1 MTICLLLA
9 AGSSSRM
16 GQPKMMLAFK
26 GSTLLQHIIDEVKAT
41 KSTTLLIVTGC
52 YHTLIEQSLIQQQI
66 PIVKNGQWQAGMGS
80 SIQTGMAYLQQYYP
94 AATNVLILV
103 CDQPFVSATL
113 LQQMMAAKESTGKG
127 IVACTYTGTFGTPV
141 LFDKKYFNDLAL
153 LQGAT
158 GAKKLVMQFKTDV
171 ATVSFP
177 AGAMDIDTPED
188 YEKLLGGLGELKD

>member
-1 MTICLLLA
+1 MTVCLLLA

-41 KSTTLLIVTGC
+41 KSNTLLIVTGC

-80 SIQTGMAYLQQYYP
+80 SIQIGMAYLLQHYP
-94 AATNVLILV
+94 AATAVLILV
-103 CDQPFVSATL
+103 CDQPFISATL
-113 LQQMMAAKESTGKG
+113 LQQMMAAKEYTGKG
-127 IVACTYTGTFGTPV
+127 IVASTYTGTIGTPV

-153 LQGAT
+153 LQGTT
-158 GAKKLVMQFKTDV
+158 GAKKLVQQFETDV
-171 ATVSFP
+171 ATVSFS
-177 AGAMDIDTPED
+177 AGAIDIDTPED
-188 YEKLLGGLGELKD
+188 YEKLLGSLGN

>member
-1 MTICLLLA
+1 MTVCLLLA

-80 SIQTGMAYLQQYYP
+80 SIQTGMAYLLKHYP
-94 AATNVLILV
+94 AASNVLILV
-103 CDQPFVSATL
+103 CDQPFISSNL
-113 LQQMMAAKESTGKG
+113 FQSMMIEKEMSGKG
-127 IVACTYTGTFGTPV
+127 IVACSYKDTFGTPV
-141 LFDKKYFNDLAL
+141 LFDKKYFNNLAL

-158 GAKKLVMQFKTDV
+158 GAKKLVQQFETDV

-188 YEKLLGGLGELKD
+188 YEKLLGELGELKD